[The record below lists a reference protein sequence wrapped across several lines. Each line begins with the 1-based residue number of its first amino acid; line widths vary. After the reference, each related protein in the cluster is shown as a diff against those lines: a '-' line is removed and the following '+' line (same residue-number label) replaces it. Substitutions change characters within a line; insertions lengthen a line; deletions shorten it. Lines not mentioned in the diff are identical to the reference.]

1 MIEEN
6 NPIPSAGFTT
16 SGNTPK
22 IDQEP
27 AWKAEFRQTFKDI
40 LDVGFRAYTD
50 NIRAEKLEELREKIL
65 EAMGLTEGDLENMPA
80 SQRDQIERMVALE
93 IQKRLTAEDALTD
106 DAEEEAKT
114 TGISE
119 QILSIPNVLGA
130 AYVLME
136 SLEPP
141 SQSAEKPDKLA
152 TE

>member
-6 NPIPSAGFTT
+6 NPLPNASLTA
-16 SGNTPK
+16 SGIAPK
-22 IDQEP
+22 LDQEP

-40 LDVGFRAYTD
+40 LDVGFRTYTD

-65 EAMGLTEGDLENMPA
+65 EAMGLSEEDLENMPA

-106 DAEEEAKT
+106 NAEEKT
-114 TGISE
+114 ETAGISE
-119 QILSIPNVLGA
+119 QILSTPNGLGA

-136 SLEPP
+136 SLDPTP
-141 SQSAEKPDKLA
+141 KSDS
-152 TE
+152 TES